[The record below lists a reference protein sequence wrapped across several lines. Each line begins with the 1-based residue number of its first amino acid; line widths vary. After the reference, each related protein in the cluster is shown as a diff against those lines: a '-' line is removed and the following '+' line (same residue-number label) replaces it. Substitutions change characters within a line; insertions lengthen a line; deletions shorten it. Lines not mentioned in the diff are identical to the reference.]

1 MDATGFPSDND
12 WTTAD
17 GWVVTDIV
25 NPHHRPNGNGTVG
38 DCAHGGADNCAND
51 YIASWPQPSQAA
63 APTAM
68 GSIAIKWAAL
78 HQAAQVVAAIAG
90 TDDHNTGLEVRA
102 FPAIIRE
109 VGGWQCRLA
118 EQGIDDL
125 TAIMEP
131 GLCALLCALDRGAD
145 PHAAARSLWEEFITA
160 RDAVVALVPSESL
173 PLAEHSLGESRRL
186 AG

>member
-1 MDATGFPSDND
+1 MDATGSPSDND

-25 NPHHRPNGNGTVG
+25 NPHHHPNRNDMVGNG
-38 DCAHGGADNCAND
+38 AHNCADD
-51 YIASWPQPSQAA
+51 YVASWPQPSQAA

-68 GSIAIKWAAL
+68 GAIAIKWAAL

-90 TDDHNTGLEVRA
+90 TDDHNTGLNVRA

-125 TAIMEP
+125 TAIMEA

-145 PHAAARSLWEEFITA
+145 PRAAARSLWEEFVTA
-160 RDAVVALVPSESL
+160 RDAVVALAPSEALL
-173 PLAEHSLGESRRL
+173 PTEHSRGESRRL